1 MIGNSVP
8 EYIFIRTCIAGLRL
22 VAPLSFV
29 YTLASW
35 REGRFL
41 CSPWVGAYALVEA
54 CFYLFVYLPRS
65 FLLQKAATHPPPL
78 SRKEREA
85 LFEKCFGYIAKM
97 NMATGWFFGG
107 DASLIKRENMREWLL
122 WALFGCNRDSARPEW
137 DDEIEGYLAMLENY
151 MGKPLEGG
159 WSEVAR
165 CMRLTLD
172 PVVMLHRPLVWY
184 AIVGLVDTVTC
195 VRLALAGF
203 THRDT
208 RNPFSSF
215 PFRLWS
221 LFSQRTPEPS
231 LAYWYRPHRSKTKL
245 PVVFLHGIGI
255 GLWPY
260 VTFFRELAAQDP
272 DVGIIAIE
280 NLSISMR
287 ISPPPLRRAHM
298 LAALT
303 TVLRHHNISTFVL
316 AAHSY
321 GTVLSAHV
329 LRDAALS
336 QRVAATLLID
346 PIPFLLYLPPVAYN
360 FVYREPR
367 AASEWQLW
375 YLASRDPDIARA
387 LSRHFFW
394 TENVLWKEDLEGRET
409 AVVLC
414 GEDQIVDS
422 REVMAYLTG
431 SEDLS
436 LRWKKDGLEVLYF
449 PGLDHSNQFYHEECR
464 RPMIEVLSRFVNNG
478 LTVEELSK
486 SKES

>member
-1 MIGNSVP
+1 MISDSVP
-8 EYIFIRTCIAGLRL
+8 EYIFIRICITALRL
-22 VAPLSFV
+22 VAPLSIL

-35 REGRFL
+35 WEGRL
-41 CSPWVGAYALVEA
+41 LYSPWLGAYALAEA
-54 CFYLFVYLPRS
+54 CFYFFVYLPRS
-65 FLLQKAATHPPPL
+65 YLLQKAATHPPPL
-78 SRKEREA
+78 TRKEREK
-85 LFEKCFGYIAKM
+85 LFSNCFVYIAKM
-97 NMATGWFFGG
+97 NMASGWFFGSET
-107 DASLIKRENMREWLL
+107 SLIKRENMREWLL
-122 WALFGCNRDSARPEW
+122 WALFGCNRENGRPEW
-137 DDEIEGYLAMLENY
+137 NDEIEGYLAKLEDY
-151 MGKPLEGG
+151 TGSPFEDG
-159 WSEVAR
+159 WSETAK

-195 VRLALAGF
+195 AGLALAGF
-203 THRDT
+203 NHCCT

-215 PFRLWS
+215 PFRMWS

-231 LAYWYRPHRSKTKL
+231 LSYWYRPHRSKTKQ

-260 VTFFRELAAQDP
+260 VTFLRELVDKDP

-287 ISPPPLRRAHM
+287 ISPPPLRRADM

-303 TVLRHHNISTFVL
+303 TVLAHHQISTFVL

-329 LRDAALS
+329 LRDPALS
-336 QRVAATLLID
+336 ARVTATLLID

-367 AASEWQLW
+367 SASEFQLW
-375 YLASRDPDIARA
+375 YFASRDADIARA

-394 TENVLWKEDLEGRET
+394 TENVLWKEDLAGREA
-409 AVVLC
+409 AVILC
-414 GEDQIVDS
+414 GQDQIVDS
-422 REVMAYLTG
+422 AEVLKYLTG
-431 SEDLS
+431 SEDVQF
-436 LRWKKDGLEVLYF
+436 RCRKNGLEVLYY
-449 PGLDHSNQFYHEECR
+449 PNLDHSNQFNYEECR
-464 RPMIEVLSRFVNNG
+464 RPMVEVLSRFVNSG
-478 LTVEELSK
+478 RAELK
-486 SKES
+486 DA